1 MPKNRAAAEAV
12 ILKNVSMI
20 DPSGRSTQTLK
31 DFYAKMDDKTFGNYM
46 QAIKE
51 KRDYVSVIM
60 DNLSDCK
67 ITIANNLAV
76 AEKLGVK
83 MFHRIWQTD
92 PATGLEYL
100 STEEYLVLKIP
111 VRRQIQTLMNKISI
125 PEDNKHVD
133 ELTDQPTGASKG
145 SAISFPE
152 LLVMYSGGAE
162 KAIEELIRFRGGDLK
177 LMNAMD
183 QSIHATGGASMEAL
197 GAMSQTR
204 VKSTKVLS
212 TFFTAM
218 HLRNN
223 L

>member
-1 MPKNRAAAEAV
+1 MPKNRKAAEAV
-12 ILKNVSMI
+12 ILKHVQMI
-20 DPSGRSTQTLK
+20 DPSGRSTKVLQAFYTKMSDK
-31 DFYAKMDDKTFGNYM
+31 DFDGYM

-51 KRDYVSVIM
+51 RKDYVSVIL
-60 DNLSDCK
+60 DNLNGSK
-67 ITIANNLAV
+67 ITTQNNLAV
-76 AEKLGVK
+76 AEKIGFKL
-83 MFHRIWQTD
+83 FHRVWQTD
-92 PATGLEYL
+92 PASGVEYL
-100 STEEYLVLKIP
+100 SNDEYLVLMLP

-133 ELTDQPTGASKG
+133 ELTDQPSGSSKG

-197 GAMSQTR
+197 GNVSRTR

-218 HLRNN
+218 HLSNN
-223 L
+223 F